1 MWVSSRCTSHRLT
14 ARGVGT
20 EQPGRCRGKAG
31 AAKAQMHWAAPP
43 APLPPRLRP
52 CHRPASPQQDSPGKL
67 MTSEV
72 PQEAARPQG
81 DRRDYLYG
89 GNAALSPSGSTLPSA
104 SPLPPLAPGLLR
116 LYQELGRWKGRD
128 PPRRPGLGSPH
139 VHPGPEPS
147 RTWPTLAGLSE
158 PPWDPRG

>member
-1 MWVSSRCTSHRLT
+1 
-14 ARGVGT
+14 
-20 EQPGRCRGKAG
+20 
-31 AAKAQMHWAAPP
+31 
-43 APLPPRLRP
+43 
-52 CHRPASPQQDSPGKL
+52 

-89 GNAALSPSGSTLPSA
+89 GSAALSPSGSTLPSA

-128 PPRRPGLGSPH
+128 PPRRPGWALRTCIPA
-139 VHPGPEPS
+139 EPS